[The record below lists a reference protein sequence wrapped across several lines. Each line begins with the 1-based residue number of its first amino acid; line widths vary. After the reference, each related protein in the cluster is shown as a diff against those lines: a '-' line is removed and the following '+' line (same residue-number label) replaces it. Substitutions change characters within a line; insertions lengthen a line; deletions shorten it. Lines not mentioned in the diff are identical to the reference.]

1 MKKRTWGS
9 SVLPLIVLLALLP
22 LSCRQFF
29 STSLASWAARDSSA
43 LVPDITTD
51 NIDELL
57 ALSASDPEMALAVLE
72 GIEDALVGASAAV
85 QAELQAA
92 ALVAASSASG
102 VGPAILENAGSV
114 LDTLSGG
121 DDAVI
126 INTVSDA
133 IGGLDQLADTSAAL
147 LAILPDP
154 TTEPAAFAA
163 FVAEASAEDLAM
175 AAVVLLAAEAQAA
188 ADVGTY
194 IDSYT
199 PVPGTLAV
207 ELAEAAAAAYAAEGG
222 TGPLADIL
230 ASLNLTT

>member
-1 MKKRTWGS
+1 MRKLDRRRD
-9 SVLPLIVLLALLP
+9 VLALMSLLALALLP

-72 GIEDALVGASAAV
+72 GIEDAIAGADADE

-102 VGPAILENAGSV
+102 VGPAILENAGDV
-114 LDTLSGG
+114 LETLDSGEDT
-121 DDAVI
+121 VI
-126 INTVSDA
+126 IDMVAEA
-133 IGGLDQLADTSAAL
+133 IGGLDQLADTSTAL

-154 TTEPAAFAA
+154 ATEPAA

-188 ADVGTY
+188 PDVGTY
-194 IDSYT
+194 IDTYT
-199 PVPGTLAV
+199 PVQDTLAV

-230 ASLNLTT
+230 ASLNLTP